1 MLNRR
6 VSISGRRSI
15 SPLEAIGSFAL
26 VAALLYFGAGI
37 IVPLVLAILLAF
49 ALTPLVTWLNRRLHL
64 SDTFAVILSVV
75 AAVLVLATL
84 ASVAGL

>member
-49 ALTPLVTWLNRRLHL
+49 ALTPLVT
-64 SDTFAVILSVV
+64 
-75 AAVLVLATL
+75 
-84 ASVAGL
+84 